1 MAKAKFDRTKPRV
14 NVIVVSFV
22 LSLMLWPDLSAK
34 DDFFDSNA
42 INQNQTSFAEKL
54 NENREDFPEAS
65 P

>member
-1 MAKAKFDRTKPRV
+1 
-14 NVIVVSFV
+14 
-22 LSLMLWPDLSAK
+22 MLWPDLSAK